1 MVAVQDPEDLGRR
14 IEELRT
20 SIVFDDGL
28 TVLSPC
34 AEQHFMLAIA
44 ALEQARAHMML
55 AHYLVMQG
63 K

>member
-1 MVAVQDPEDLGRR
+1 MSEACYDGFTRLV
-14 IEELRT
+14 
-20 SIVFDDGL
+20 DDGQ